1 MATAEKTRGL
11 FETAEEALAYITAG
25 NAKVTLRSKVSGVRF
40 TFKIRKKDDNAGGTI
55 TFVSLL
61 NGPDNW
67 TNYAYIGLLTA
78 HKGLR
83 LTAKSNASEDA
94 PSVKGFRYAWNAL
107 VNGVIPGTLE
117 IWHEGSCGR
126 CGKTLTVPESIASG
140 IGPECAKKI

>member
-1 MATAEKTRGL
+1 MATIEKTQGQ
-11 FETAEEALAYITAG
+11 FDSAEAALAYLTAG
-25 NAKVTLRSKVSGVRF
+25 NAKVTLRSKVTGVRF
-40 TFKIRKKDDNAGGTI
+40 TYKIRAKDDNAGGQI

-67 TNYAYIGLLTA
+67 TNYAYIGLL
-78 HKGLR
+78 KPEGLV
-83 LTAKSNASEDA
+83 LTKKSNASEDA
-94 PSVKGFRYAWNAL
+94 PSVKAFRFALSAL

-140 IGPECAKKI
+140 IGPECAKKM